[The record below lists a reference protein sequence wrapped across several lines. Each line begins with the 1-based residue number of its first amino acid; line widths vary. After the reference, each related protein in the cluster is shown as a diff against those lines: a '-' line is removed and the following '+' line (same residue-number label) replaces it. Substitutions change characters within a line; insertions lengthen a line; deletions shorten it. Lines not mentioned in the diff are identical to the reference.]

1 MIVTGAAL
9 ISLILWPGR
18 PTAPLL
24 AAVVLL
30 GRLGPRALAWCRMRQ
45 LAGTRQQLTA
55 SAE

>member
-30 GRLGPRALAWCRMRQ
+30 GRLGPPALAWCRMRQ